1 MMLFGYE
8 QVAKRIANIR
18 LTDSGV
24 VGLDAAKEFFGQLK
38 TLSEADAE
46 WKKAEGKDAEE
57 QEYRMN

>member
-8 QVAKRIANIR
+8 QVAKQIANIR

-24 VGLDAAKEFFGQLK
+24 AGLDAEKDFLGQFK

-46 WKKAEGKDAEE
+46 WK
-57 QEYRMN
+57 